1 MKAGVAALSALVA
14 AGALGACGSGD
25 SGTETETVVRT
36 VREPPPTTTTPPPR
50 RTKDVRR
57 SKAQPVTRPRR
68 RTVDMDSFNTP
79 SGNVGCVITA
89 DSARCDIG
97 QRDWAPPPAPASCE
111 LDWGQ
116 GLSVAANGAA
126 DFVCAGDT
134 ALDPQRRVLA
144 YGDDAQV
151 GPFTCASREAGVTCR
166 NRGTGT
172 GFFISRERYD
182 LF

>member
-1 MKAGVAALSALVA
+1 MVPGGRHGGQGRSDLV
-14 AGALGACGSGD
+14 D
-25 SGTETETVVRT
+25 VER
-36 VREPPPTTTTPPPR
+36 
-50 RTKDVRR
+50 VRR
-57 SKAQPVTRPRR
+57 
-68 RTVDMDSFNTP
+68 
-79 SGNVGCVITA
+79 
-89 DSARCDIG
+89 
-97 QRDWAPPPAPASCE
+97 CE

-134 ALDPQRRVLA
+134 ALDSQRRVLP

-151 GPFTCASREAGVTCR
+151 GPFTCASREAGVSCR